1 MSTRPTDDGGAPRG
15 PGEHGKNLEAPL
27 ARGAPALR
35 RRLPAIGS
43 RTSAVALAPLT
54 GPVEVS
60 NSPTAPSVAPSTFRR
75 QVVGQGCD
83 FLVGTEIRLALP
95 LDQFPSVSE
104 NGQGV
109 GGIVGQL
116 GYEGVNS
123 LTSRCQ
129 LSGAKRKSSAR
140 SQLYRL

>member
-1 MSTRPTDDGGAPRG
+1 MSTRPTDDGGAARG

-60 NSPTAPSVAPSTFRR
+60 NSPTAPSVAPSAFRG
-75 QVVGQGCD
+75 QVSQHGAGADEQTGNQD
-83 FLVGTEIRLALP
+83 IQQRPIRLDGEDDPHGYDEHQQQTYDRPAG
-95 LDQFPSVSE
+95 QV
-104 NGQGV
+104 NGG
-109 GGIVGQL
+109 
-116 GYEGVNS
+116 
-123 LTSRCQ
+123 
-129 LSGAKRKSSAR
+129 
-140 SQLYRL
+140 